1 MPSESSV
8 IAILLSLF
16 DRAYDRRSWH
26 GPNLRGS
33 LRGISA
39 ADAAWRPIGGGHNVW
54 EIAVHAAYWK
64 YVVLR
69 ALTGGKRG
77 AFGRRGSNWF
87 ALPSDPTEA
96 DWKADL
102 ALLEATHRALRGA
115 IRRVDAKTLERP
127 LPGKKTSRSELI
139 SGAAAHDVYHAG
151 QIQLIKRMMP
161 GRRGGASGRRE

>member
-1 MPSESSV
+1 MPSESSA

-33 LRGISA
+33 LRGVSA
-39 ADAAWRPIGGGHNVW
+39 ADAARRPIGGGHNVW

-77 AFGRRGSNWF
+77 AFGRKGSNWF
-87 ALPSDPTEA
+87 AIPSNASEA

-115 IRRVDAKTLERP
+115 IRKTDPKTLDRP
-127 LPGKKTSRSELI
+127 LPGKKTSRGELI
-139 SGAAAHDVYHAG
+139 SGAAAHDFYHAG
-151 QIQLIKRMMP
+151 QVQLIKRMMP
-161 GRRGGASGRRE
+161 QANGGRKR

>member
-1 MPSESSV
+1 MPSDSSA

-39 ADAAWRPIGGGHNVW
+39 QDAAWRPIGGAHSVW

-64 YVVLR
+64 YIVLR

-87 ALPSDPTEA
+87 ALPSDPAEA

-115 IRRVDAKTLERP
+115 IRRVDARTLERP
-127 LPGKKTSRSELI
+127 IPGKKTSRAELI
-139 SGAAAHDVYHAG
+139 SGVAAHDLYHAG

-161 GRRGGASGRRE
+161 SRREDASGRRR

>member
-1 MPSESSV
+1 MPSDSSA

-39 ADAAWRPIGGGHNVW
+39 AEAAWRPIGGGHSVW

-64 YVVLR
+64 YIVLR

-87 ALPSDPTEA
+87 ALPPDPSEA

-102 ALLEATHRALRGA
+102 ALLEATHRTLRGA
-115 IRRVDAKTLERP
+115 IRRVDARTLERP
-127 LPGKKTSRSELI
+127 IPGKKTSRAELI
-139 SGAAAHDVYHAG
+139 SVVAVSLKKKTG

-161 GRRGGASGRRE
+161 SRREDASGRRR